1 MQKSVNS
8 PLIPYHLHLRF
19 LDALDAGMQTQRT
32 GTMNTAATKHD
43 LLGQAERKS
52 VLMQLGFLFLLKAH
66 SDDFQRSEWNAG
78 TLEESTNELWLFY

>member
-8 PLIPYHLHLRF
+8 PLIPYHVHLQF
-19 LDALDAGMQTQRT
+19 LDVLDSGMQAQRT

-52 VLMQLGFLFLLKAH
+52 VLMQLGFLLLLKAH
-66 SDDFQRSEWNAG
+66 NDDFQRSE
-78 TLEESTNELWLFY
+78 